1 MCLYYLYEKKK
12 KKKWYVYIHTH
23 IFKEKINYSFSRYR
37 KAYLTGNE
45 KKMLALP
52 Q

>member
-1 MCLYYLYEKKK
+1 MCLYYLYEKKEK
-12 KKKWYVYIHTH
+12 VVCVDTH
-23 IFKEKINYSFSRYR
+23 IFKEKINYSFSRCR